1 MFTNVAGAILRSLQG
16 AVRTMWDLHEVEQSV
31 ASASQ
36 MDFALGHHLS
46 AFLVTRPSD
55 VLPGKHDNMIPCQQ
69 FYCQPQFHL
78 ANSVPVEMGL

>member
-1 MFTNVAGAILRSLQG
+1 MFTNVADAILRSLEG

-46 AFLVTRPSD
+46 AFPVTRLSD
-55 VLPGKHDNMIPCQQ
+55 VLPGKHDSSPIVKLPTSV
-69 FYCQPQFHL
+69 P
-78 ANSVPVEMGL
+78 VPVEM